1 MADPEGYKPQPLLVP
16 WTAPPSS
23 AAGRWFQHGHRLDE
37 PSSHEHGHPWYQV
50 LWLTGVDYFSTLGY
64 QPGIALLA
72 AGVLSPLAT
81 VFLVVLTL
89 FGALPIYAMVA
100 ARSFA
105 GQGSIAMLE
114 DLLHG
119 WRSKVL
125 VLVLLGFAATDFII
139 TITLSAADAAEHM
152 IHNPFLEP
160 YLHGQQLA
168 VTLGLVSLLAA
179 VFLRGF
185 REAIGVALVV
195 AIPYIALNFIV
206 LGRAFLEIFEH
217 PEALASWRSAVT
229 RQGDWTGIVIACALV
244 FPKLALGMSGFETG
258 VAVMP
263 QVKGATS
270 DHGQGY
276 PRGRIQATRKLLA
289 SAAILM
295 SLMLLLSS
303 FATAVLV
310 PESAYRQG
318 GKAAG
323 RAIAWLAHGM
333 LGPTFGTIYDAS
345 TILILWFA
353 GASALAGLLN
363 LIPRYLPRFGMAP
376 HWIAFQRPLVL
387 VLYFIAVTVT
397 IIFKADVEAQ
407 GGAYATGVLV
417 LMTSGAVAVSI
428 DTWREMRA
436 ARTPQIKVRRLAL
449 SSYFW
454 VVSAVF
460 VYTLVDNVIE
470 RSDGVIIAS
479 FFIMGI
485 MAVGVL
491 SRAWRS
497 IELRVSD
504 LTFTDQRSAEL
515 WATMAGRKCY
525 VAPLRTGSR
534 LARQKKDQ
542 EIRKF
547 YKVKA
552 PLAFIHVNLV
562 DNRSDFL
569 SPLSVTVSEEDG
581 NFVVEV
587 FGAVAIAN
595 TIAYVSELIDPIGL
609 FLGLTQQNLMSQ
621 SVKYLMWGEGE
632 TGLMVYMILLR
643 YWRFTKERREDHP
656 NIFLMSTAS

>member
-1 MADPEGYKPQPLLVP
+1 MTEPEGYKPEPLLVP
-16 WTAPPSS
+16 WTAPPKS

-37 PSSHEHGHPWYQV
+37 PAHHAHGHPWWQV

-81 VFLVVLTL
+81 VFLVLLTL

-114 DLLHG
+114 DLLTG

-152 IHNPFLEP
+152 IHNPYLEP
-160 YLHGQQLA
+160 YLHGQQVA
-168 VTLGLVSLLAA
+168 VTLGLVTLLAA

-195 AIPYIALNFIV
+195 AVPYIVLNLVV
-206 LGRAFLEIFEH
+206 LGRAFVEIAHH
-217 PEALASWRSAVT
+217 PEALSNWQRAIT
-229 RQGDWTGIVIACALV
+229 MKGDWTGIVIACALV

-263 QVKGATS
+263 QVKGHTS
-270 DHGQGY
+270 DGQGY

-289 SAAILM
+289 SAAVLM
-295 SLMLLLSS
+295 SFMLLASS

-333 LGPTFGTIYDAS
+333 LGPTFGTVYDAS

-387 VLYFIAVTVT
+387 VLYAIAVTVT
-397 IIFKADVEAQ
+397 LIFEADVEAQ

-436 ARTPQIKVRRLAL
+436 ARTPDVKIRRLAL

-470 RSDGVIIAS
+470 RSDGVVIAS
-479 FFIMGI
+479 FFIMAI

-515 WATMAGRKCY
+515 WAAMAGRKCY
-525 VAPLRTGSR
+525 VAPLRTGSTS
-534 LARQKKDQ
+534 ARQQKAA
-542 EIRKF
+542 EIRRF

-552 PLAFIHVNLV
+552 PLAFLHVNLV

-569 SPLSVTVSEEDG
+569 SPLSVTVTEEDG
-581 NFVVEV
+581 NYVVEV

-595 TIAYVSELIDPIGL
+595 TIAYISELIDPIGI
-609 FLGLTQQNLMSQ
+609 FLGLTRQNLMSQ

-656 NIFLMSTAS
+656 NIFLMSTAT